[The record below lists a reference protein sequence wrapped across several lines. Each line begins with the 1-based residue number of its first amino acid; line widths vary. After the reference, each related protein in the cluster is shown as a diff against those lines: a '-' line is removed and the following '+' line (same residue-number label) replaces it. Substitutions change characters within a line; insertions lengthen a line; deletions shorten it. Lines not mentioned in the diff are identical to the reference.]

1 MTWQPGKQTNAIN
14 ILRNISRYRINQTM
28 EFGQLVEYNIRNI
41 YLNRSYTKCG
51 GNTIPKV
58 CSKNSNL
65 IKPFF
70 LHDQKTKAKM

>member
-58 CSKNSNL
+58 FSKNSNL
-65 IKPFF
+65 IKPLF
-70 LHDQKTKAKM
+70 LHDQKTKAKN

>member
-1 MTWQPGKQTNAIN
+1 MTWQTGKQTNAIN

-58 CSKNSNL
+58 FSKNSNP

-70 LHDQKTKAKM
+70 LHDQKTKAKI

>member
-28 EFGQLVEYNIRNI
+28 EFGHLVEYNIRNI

-58 CSKNSNL
+58 FSKNSNL

-70 LHDQKTKAKM
+70 LHDQKTKAKI

>member
-1 MTWQPGKQTNAIN
+1 MTWQTGKQTNAIN

-58 CSKNSNL
+58 FSKNSNL

-70 LHDQKTKAKM
+70 LHDQKTKAKI

>member
-1 MTWQPGKQTNAIN
+1 MTWQTGKQTNAIN

-28 EFGQLVEYNIRNI
+28 KFGQLVEYNIRNI

-58 CSKNSNL
+58 FSKNSNL

-70 LHDQKTKAKM
+70 LHDQKTKAKI

>member
-1 MTWQPGKQTNAIN
+1 
-14 ILRNISRYRINQTM
+14 M

-58 CSKNSNL
+58 FSKNSNL

-70 LHDQKTKAKM
+70 LHDQKTKAKI

>member
-41 YLNRSYTKCG
+41 LS
-51 GNTIPKV
+51 
-58 CSKNSNL
+58 
-65 IKPFF
+65 
-70 LHDQKTKAKM
+70 

>member
-1 MTWQPGKQTNAIN
+1 MTWQTGKQTNAIN
-14 ILRNISRYRINQTM
+14 KLRNISRYRINQTM
-28 EFGQLVEYNIRNI
+28 EYGQLVEYNIRNI

-58 CSKNSNL
+58 FSKNSNL

-70 LHDQKTKAKM
+70 LHDQKTKAKI